1 MKYILIIVLQ
11 ISAILTYAQGHLNG
25 KVIDEN
31 GQPLFGANIIIENT
45 IKGTTSDLDG
55 NFHLDIEEQLP
66 VKLIVS
72 YIGFQAQNI
81 TVKNHNFLNITL
93 LESVDLKEVN
103 IEAKVNTTELSLVN
117 PLQVQKISSK
127 ELQKAACC
135 NLSESFETNATVD
148 VTFSD
153 AVSGAKQIQMLGLD
167 GIYTQITQENVPL
180 IRGLSSAYGLTYV
193 PGTWIESIQVIKGAG
208 SVVNGFESFTGQIN
222 LEYFKPE
229 NADKLY
235 WNFYTN
241 TESKIENNLQFAK
254 KTGKWTSNLFT
265 SLNYHSK
272 DVDHDKNGFL
282 DMPHI
287 KSLNV
292 LNRWNRETDRYGIN
306 LVGRVLFDERIGGQ
320 VRTISNPY
328 EVIIDN
334 TLLEFN
340 SKTGFKFPEIEGK
353 SVGLQTAFRR
363 HNQEIMFGNTFYKA
377 LQESAYLNL
386 ISQTYLRTSNN
397 ILKYGV
403 SYYAD
408 RYTENYESTNFDR
421 TDLTTGIFSEYSY
434 TSLDKNLVI
443 VAGVRGDYLNSHGF
457 EFLPRFNLRYNP
469 GEQTV
474 FRISVGKAM
483 RLANPIAE
491 NTSYFAS
498 SRFFEIEDS
507 LGLELA
513 WNFGANLTHC
523 FKLFEREASFNVDA
537 YRTQFENQV
546 VVDVEDPTK
555 LRFYNLDG
563 ESYSNSFQIDFN
575 YELFERFDLKLAYKI
590 NQVYTTY
597 DGEKLL
603 APLVP
608 ENRSLV
614 NFAYTTD
621 HINPWMFDAT
631 WNYIGKSR
639 IPYHPLIENGKTQSD
654 PFFVINSQVT
664 KRYKSFDFYIGG
676 ENLFDI
682 KQDNPI
688 LGSNDPFGSN
698 FDASIIWAPVM
709 GRLIYT
715 GIRLK
720 IN

>member
-1 MKYILIIVLQ
+1 M
-11 ISAILTYAQGHLNG
+11 
-25 KVIDEN
+25 
-31 GQPLFGANIIIENT
+31 
-45 IKGTTSDLDG
+45 
-55 NFHLDIEEQLP
+55 
-66 VKLIVS
+66 
-72 YIGFQAQNI
+72 
-81 TVKNHNFLNITL
+81 
-93 LESVDLKEVN
+93 
-103 IEAKVNTTELSLVN
+103 VN
-117 PLQVQKISSK
+117 PLQVQNISSK

-148 VTFSD
+148 VTYSD

-208 SVVNGFESFTGQIN
+208 SVINGFESFAGQIN

-241 TESKIENNLQFAK
+241 TESKFENNLQFAK
-254 KTGKWTSNLFT
+254 KAGKWTSNLFT
-265 SLNYHSK
+265 SINYHSK

-287 KSLNV
+287 KSFNV
-292 LNRWNRETDRYGIN
+292 LNRWLRDTERYRVN

-328 EVIIDN
+328 EVILDN

-340 SKTGFKFPEIEGK
+340 SKTGLKMPEKEGK

-363 HNQEIMFGNTFYKA
+363 HNQEILFGNTNYKA

-386 ISQTYLRTSNN
+386 IAQTYIGTTNN
-397 ILKYGV
+397 VLKYGT

-408 RYTENYESTNFDR
+408 RYTENYESINFDR
-421 TDLTTGIFSEYSY
+421 TDLTTGVFSEYSY
-434 TSLDKNLVI
+434 TSLDKKLVL
-443 VAGVRGDYLNSHGF
+443 VVGARGDYLNSHGF
-457 EFLPRFNLRYNP
+457 EFLPRLNVRYNP

-474 FRISVGKAM
+474 VRFSGGKAM
-483 RLANPIAE
+483 RIANPIAE
-491 NTSYFAS
+491 NTAYFAS
-498 SRFFEIEDS
+498 SRTFEIHDS
-507 LGLELA
+507 LGVELA
-513 WNFGANLTHC
+513 WNIGANLTHC
-523 FKLFEREASFNVDA
+523 FKLFEREATFNVDA

-546 VVDVEDPTK
+546 VVDIEDPSK

-563 ESYSNSFQIDFN
+563 ESYSNSIQFDIN
-575 YELFERFDLKLAYKI
+575 YELFDRFDMKLAYKI
-590 NQVYTTY
+590 NQVYSTF
-597 DGEKLL
+597 DGKKQLS
-603 APLVP
+603 PLVP
-608 ENRSLV
+608 ENRALA
-614 NFAYTTD
+614 NFAYRTD
-621 HINPWMFDAT
+621 HKNQWLFDYT

-639 IPYHPLIENGKTQSD
+639 IPYHPLIESGKTFSD
-654 PFFVINSQVT
+654 PFYVMNSQVT
-664 KRYKSFDFYIGG
+664 KRFKTLDIYLGV
-676 ENLFDI
+676 ENLLNY

-720 IN
+720 NKLMKLGIIVYSTDAEVVFNAIRLANFFSERKRRCSSFSFGEWGRVRKSTFYSIPNY